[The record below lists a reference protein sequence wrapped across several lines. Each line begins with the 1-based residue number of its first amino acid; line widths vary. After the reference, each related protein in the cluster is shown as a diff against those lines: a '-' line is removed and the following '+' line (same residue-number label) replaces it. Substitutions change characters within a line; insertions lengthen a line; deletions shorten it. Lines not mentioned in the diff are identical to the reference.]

1 MCVGPGRYDDDTV
14 TPPLRL
20 VPDLRPRIWGGTRL
34 EGWLGQA
41 GAERTPATPGDAAG
55 RAAPAAEV
63 PDADPIGEAW
73 VAWDGCHVAD
83 GPEAG
88 RTLAAVV
95 ADDPDGILGTDGVA
109 AAGGRFPILVKILD
123 TGAWLSLQVH
133 PDDATAARLEGPAAV
148 GKTEGWYVLAGR
160 PGAELIL
167 GVAPGTTEGE
177 ALAAIRDGTL
187 HEHARRVPVR
197 PGDVVLVRAGTL
209 HSIGPGILLYELQ
222 QSSDLTY
229 RVSDWGRPATPGRT
243 LHVEQSVAS
252 LRPGATT
259 APRGTHLEPDDRLT
273 AIACEKFVGDLVAV
287 RSEPAEFETAGRSF
301 HVVTVVEGSLVVDG
315 TGWSEPLGL
324 FESLVVPASAGA
336 YAVRPAG
343 SAARAVVARVP

>member
-1 MCVGPGRYDDDTV
+1 MGGTV

-20 VPDLRPRIWGGTRL
+20 VPDLRPRVWGGTRL
-34 EGWLGQA
+34 EAWLGQA
-41 GAERTPATPGDAAG
+41 GADGTPTTPGAATADRAAAAAG
-55 RAAPAAEV
+55 VRA
-63 PDADPIGEAW
+63 ADPIGEAW
-73 VAWDGCHVAD
+73 VAWDGCLVAT
-83 GPEAG
+83 GPDAG

-95 ADDPDGILGTDGVA
+95 ADDPAGILGTDGVA

-133 PDDATAARLEGPAAV
+133 PDDATAARLEGPGAV
-148 GKTEGWYVLAGR
+148 GKTEGWYVLASQQ
-160 PGAELIL
+160 GAELIL
-167 GVAPGTTEGE
+167 GVAPGTTEGQ
-177 ALAAIRDGTL
+177 ALAAVRDGTL
-187 HEHARRVPVR
+187 HEHARRVAVR

-229 RVSDWGRPATPGRT
+229 RVSDWGRPAVPGRA
-243 LHVEQSVAS
+243 LHVEESIES
-252 LRPGATT
+252 LRPSAT
-259 APRGTHLEPDDRLT
+259 ALPRGTRLQPDDRLT

-287 RSEPAEFETAGRSF
+287 RSEPVELDTAGRSF

-315 TGWSEPLGL
+315 SGWSEPLGL
-324 FESLVVPASAGA
+324 FESLIVPASVAA

>member
-1 MCVGPGRYDDDTV
+1 MGGTV
-14 TPPLRL
+14 TLPLRL
-20 VPDLRPRIWGGTRL
+20 VPDLRPRVWGGTRL
-34 EGWLGQA
+34 GPVG
-41 GAERTPATPGDAAG
+41 PATVGGAVPVAGLPAAG
-55 RAAPAAEV
+55 
-63 PDADPIGEAW
+63 PIGEAW
-73 VAWDGCHVAD
+73 VAWDGCLVAT

-88 RTLAAVV
+88 RTLGEVV
-95 ADDPDGILGTDGVA
+95 ADDPAGALGTDGVA
-109 AAGGRFPILVKILD
+109 VAGGRFPILVKILD

-133 PDDATAARLEGPAAV
+133 PDDATAARLEGPGAV
-148 GKTEGWYVLAGR
+148 GKTEGWYVLASE

-167 GVAPGTTEGE
+167 GVAPGTAEST
-177 ALAAIRDGTL
+177 ALAAVRDGTL

-229 RVSDWGRPATPGRT
+229 RVSDWGRPATTGRA
-243 LHVEQSVAS
+243 LHVDQSIAS
-252 LRPGATT
+252 LRPSAT
-259 APRGTHLEPDDRLT
+259 ALPRGTHLEPDDRLT

-287 RSEPAEFETAGRSF
+287 RWEPVELETVGRSF

-315 TGWSEPLGL
+315 PGWSEPLGL